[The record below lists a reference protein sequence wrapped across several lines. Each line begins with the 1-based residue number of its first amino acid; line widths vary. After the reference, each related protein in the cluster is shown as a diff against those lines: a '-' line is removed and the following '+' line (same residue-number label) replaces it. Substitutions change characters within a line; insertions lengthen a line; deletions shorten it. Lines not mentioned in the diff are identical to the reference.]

1 MGSESFG
8 PVGVREAGECLDAV
22 KAGDGIVGEVGSGG
36 TDVVEGV
43 AEQGVGAV
51 GEWGIHCIR

>member
-1 MGSESFG
+1 MRDMGSESFG
-8 PVGVREAGECLDAV
+8 PVDVREAGECWDAV

-43 AEQGVGAV
+43 AE
-51 GEWGIHCIR
+51 